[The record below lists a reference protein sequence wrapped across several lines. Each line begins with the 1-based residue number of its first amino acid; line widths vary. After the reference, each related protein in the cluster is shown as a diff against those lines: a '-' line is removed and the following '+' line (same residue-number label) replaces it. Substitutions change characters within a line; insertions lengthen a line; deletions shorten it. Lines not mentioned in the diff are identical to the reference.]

1 MKLKER
7 ILVIAGD
14 NGGLVVVIEPLETV
28 PAASGNGRQPG
39 SSGQRSSILVAAAAA
54 ARFAFDFEIGRLTDE
69 R

>member
-7 ILVIAGD
+7 IIAGD

-39 SSGQRSSILVAAAAA
+39 SSGQRSSSIAAAAAA

>member
-1 MKLKER
+1 M
-7 ILVIAGD
+7 
-14 NGGLVVVIEPLETV
+14 IEPLETV